1 MESIGIGIVGIGW
14 VSSEHIRSYRKNPNC
29 RVVALCSRSRERAEA
44 QAADTGLG
52 PVQIYERLDQMLAD
66 PAISAIS
73 ICTRPD
79 THPEVAIAAA
89 RAGKHL
95 LIEKAAANDPVSLG
109 RMLKAVQEA
118 GVKTVVSFVL
128 RWNPQFQWI
137 RAMLDKEAIGPI
149 YYAETDYWHYIGPQY
164 SQYRWNVTQKAAGS
178 VLLSAGIHAV
188 DAIRY
193 FVRSE
198 VETVSAFANKR
209 NAEYEY
215 DTNLVGILKFHSG
228 AIGKVS
234 ASFDA
239 KCPYQFNIDL
249 LGEAGAIRDNRIFAQ
264 QYFAAQNDW
273 ITTPLI
279 TPSSG
284 DVTHHPFDGEID
296 HFIDCIL
303 NDRESHVNLADAVK
317 THAVCFALDRS
328 AAEQRIVAV
337 AEVDREI
344 DAA

>member
-1 MESIGIGIVGIGW
+1 MEQIGIGVVGIGW
-14 VSSEHIRSYRKNPNC
+14 VSSEHIRSYRKNSNC
-29 RVVALCSRSRERAEA
+29 RVVALCSRSRERAQA

-52 PVQIYERLDQMLAD
+52 EVQIYERLEEILAD

-95 LIEKAAANDPVSLG
+95 LIEKAAANDPASLG
-109 RMLKAVQEA
+109 KMLQAVQEA

-149 YYAETDYWHYIGPQY
+149 YYAETDYWHHIGPQY
-164 SQYRWNVTQKAAGS
+164 SQYRWNVTRKAAGS
-178 VLLSAGIHAV
+178 VLLSAGCHAV

-193 FVRSE
+193 FVQSD

-209 NAEYEY
+209 NPEYEY
-215 DTNLVGILKFHSG
+215 DTNLVGILRFQSG

-249 LGEAGAIRDNRIFAQ
+249 LGEDGAIRDNRIFAQ
-264 QYFAAQNDW
+264 EFFAGQNDW

-284 DVTHHPFDGEID
+284 DVSHHPFDGEIN
-296 HFIDCIL
+296 HFIDCIRS
-303 NDRESHVNLADAVK
+303 NSESHVNLADAVK
-317 THAVCFALDRS
+317 THAICFALDRS
-328 AAEQRIVAV
+328 ASEQRTVTV
-337 AEVDREI
+337 AEIDREI
-344 DAA
+344 YGA